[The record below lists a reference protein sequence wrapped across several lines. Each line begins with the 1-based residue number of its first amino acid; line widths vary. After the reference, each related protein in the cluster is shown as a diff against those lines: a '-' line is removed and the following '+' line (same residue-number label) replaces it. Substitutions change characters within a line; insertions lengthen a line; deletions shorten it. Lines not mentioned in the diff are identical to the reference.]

1 MPTFQSA
8 FLKIRRAESQAK
20 DLGGEINKFFSSSNG
35 RAYGIIFE
43 RNADARQW
51 RAIFRVLKQLPD
63 EWPVALGEIIHNLR
77 SALDHLVYEAS
88 APDENGVPL
97 TRTEYPIFADE
108 TEYRKSGPRKI
119 RGLNDATRAFVELHQ
134 PFMNRKP
141 KTISPLWLL
150 HQLSNTDKHREL
162 NVIVR
167 AHPLTRIEA
176 LIKPTRTPLSEGH
189 IVTQVTIINDALL
202 EDGAEY

>member
-77 SALDHLVYEAS
+77 SVLDHLVYEAS
-88 APDENGVPL
+88 APDENGIPL
-97 TRTEYPIFADE
+97 TGTEYPIFIDE
-108 TEYRKSGPRKI
+108 AEYRRRNGPRKI
-119 RGLNDATRAFVELHQ
+119 RGLNDATRAFVEQHQ
-134 PFMNRKP
+134 PFTNRDSTKIP
-141 KTISPLWLL
+141 YLWLL
-150 HQLSNTDKHREL
+150 HQLSNTDKHRLL

-167 AHPLTRIEA
+167 VHPL
-176 LIKPTRTPLSEGH
+176 
-189 IVTQVTIINDALL
+189 
-202 EDGAEY
+202 